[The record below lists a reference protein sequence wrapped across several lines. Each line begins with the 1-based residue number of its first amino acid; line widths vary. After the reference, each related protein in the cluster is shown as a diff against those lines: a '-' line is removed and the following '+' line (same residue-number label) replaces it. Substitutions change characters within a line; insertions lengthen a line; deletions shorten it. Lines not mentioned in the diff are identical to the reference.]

1 MYTLERV
8 TTKESIIKLM
18 TDPAFDGKG
27 KMEFYDLMSLQGQGA
42 FGKVWK
48 ARHRLTGHL
57 VAIKIYDPIKM
68 KDQSLK
74 ALLMNEIKAMKRVS
88 HKHSMQFLESFQHH
102 NKVSYDQT
110 YCVFLIYRSSPHYHV
125 ISLNVSCFTPLK
137 FPGIYLNILGVPSK
151 APSGT

>member
-1 MYTLERV
+1 
-8 TTKESIIKLM
+8 
-18 TDPAFDGKG
+18 
-27 KMEFYDLMSLQGQGA
+27 MEFYDLMSLQGQGA

-102 NKVSYDQT
+102 NKVTYYQT
-110 YCVFLIYRSSPHYHV
+110 YCVFSCLVLFCLVLSCLVLPCLSHVLLSSPIFL
-125 ISLNVSCFTPLK
+125 ISMMS
-137 FPGIYLNILGVPSK
+137 
-151 APSGT
+151 